1 MRIQQMKNI
10 GRQIIINWQLWYQV
24 RIVMVTWYNA
34 AVSYLFMGWR
44 LLRTIRGNGPFN
56 QRNACSGYLPK
67 FVTPTKCKYSH
78 RSRPMKPVITHS
90 DPFSETSTLPWTNKK
105 YSFVTSIITVSYCRH
120 IEGLVCFVLF
130 DFSNLTIKKRV
141 LLLYRISSGYLLHGF
156 CVSFGFIGSQLAGD
170 ATNPCLKATH
180 VCNLS
185 KKCFRLRTDYASICT
200 KGAGS
205 EDVCDRRKCHRGLR
219 NFFEKV
225 PEDFTKRILFCPCQ
239 DEFCGERRRKTIVPD
254 CSFQYNTKPNCLWL
268 LDSCLEDHICK

>member
-44 LLRTIRGNGPFN
+44 LLRTIWGNGPFN

>member
-24 RIVMVTWYNA
+24 RIVMVTRYNA

-44 LLRTIRGNGPFN
+44 LLRTIWGNGPFN
-56 QRNACSGYLPK
+56 QRNACSGYLPE

-90 DPFSETSTLPWTNKK
+90 DPFSETSTLPQTNKK

-239 DEFCGERRRKTIVPD
+239 DEFCGERRRKTIIPD

>member
-1 MRIQQMKNI
+1 MIHVLKQAPYYEPIK
-10 GRQIIINWQLWYQV
+10 
-24 RIVMVTWYNA
+24 T
-34 AVSYLFMGWR
+34 
-44 LLRTIRGNGPFN
+44 
-56 QRNACSGYLPK
+56 
-67 FVTPTKCKYSH
+67 
-78 RSRPMKPVITHS
+78 
-90 DPFSETSTLPWTNKK
+90 
-105 YSFVTSIITVSYCRH
+105 YSFVTSIITVSYSRH
-120 IEGLVCFVLF
+120 IEGLVSFVVF
-130 DFSNLTIKKRV
+130 DFSNLTIKKGV
-141 LLLYRISSGYLLHGF
+141 LLLPFQISSGDLLHGF

-170 ATNPCLKATH
+170 ATNPCLRATH
-180 VCNLS
+180 ICNLS

-200 KGAGS
+200 KGAAS

>member
-44 LLRTIRGNGPFN
+44 LLRTIWGNGPFN
-56 QRNACSGYLPK
+56 QRNACSGYLPE

-205 EDVCDRRKCHRGLR
+205 EDMCDRRKCHRGLR

>member
-44 LLRTIRGNGPFN
+44 LLRTIWGNGPFN
-56 QRNACSGYLPK
+56 QRNACSGYLPE

-239 DEFCGERRRKTIVPD
+239 DEFCRERRRKTIVPD